1 MIINV
6 DIDNTV
12 NDFAKKVISVY
23 NNLYHDN
30 VSYDTVT
37 DYGFG
42 QLTKISRDCLE
53 ELFFKNN
60 YFYESLEPIQGSVD
74 HIQRLVN
81 DGHKVKFVSAADYSI
96 VQSRLDFVKTYF
108 PYLDVNDSLI
118 LTKDK
123 HYLWAD
129 FVIDDCP
136 SNLTN
141 VNRAC
146 RFVLFDS
153 PWNRHISAEDWVKNP
168 NNLDKHVRCSTWEQV
183 VDTVFHEEID
193 RQKKLL
199 LASKALT
206 YDGSLQ
212 IDLS

>member
-1 MIINV
+1 MIINI

-30 VSYDTVT
+30 VSYNTVT
-37 DYGFG
+37 DYGFA

-60 YFYESLEPIQGSVD
+60 YFYESLEPIQGAVD
-74 HIQRLVN
+74 QIQRIVN

-118 LTKDK
+118 LTRDK
-123 HYLWAD
+123 HNMWAD
-129 FVIDDCP
+129 VVVDDYP
-136 SNLTN
+136 KNLTN
-141 VNRAC
+141 VNLGC
-146 RFVLFDS
+146 KFILFDA
-153 PWNRHISAEDWVKNP
+153 PWNRHIDTDAWVTNAKNL
-168 NNLDKHVRCSTWEQV
+168 NNCARCSTWESV
-183 VDTVFHEEID
+183 VDVVFQEELD
-193 RQKKLL
+193 RKKKLAML
-199 LASKALT
+199 VSKWH
-206 YDGSLQ
+206 YS
-212 IDLS
+212 